1 VFDEKREVEE
11 GMDLL
16 TGVVAWG
23 EEENSQAE
31 EVGREHMDR
40 SFGFEMEVLPEQA
53 GSLPEHGTG
62 WGC

>member
-1 VFDEKREVEE
+1 
-11 GMDLL
+11 
-16 TGVVAWG
+16 VVAWG